1 MEVIDSLRGIF
12 EQMPDGMS
20 PYVNKVFKSLDKQEK
35 KFMDSSLT
43 PSGKILDELKNNK
56 TWEELNLEL
65 FNNHSKVLRDK
76 NLDLGYLNEEAK
88 NSLDKFKELE
98 EIDEIRFDE
107 YLDKF
112 IKDI

>member
-1 MEVIDSLRGIF
+1 MI
-12 EQMPDGMS
+12 
-20 PYVNKVFKSLDKQEK
+20 NNLDIYENLNIYKHIIKEY
-35 KFMDSSLT
+35 
-43 PSGKILDELKNNK
+43 
-56 TWEELNLEL
+56 NLEL

-88 NSLDKFKELE
+88 NSLDKFKKLE